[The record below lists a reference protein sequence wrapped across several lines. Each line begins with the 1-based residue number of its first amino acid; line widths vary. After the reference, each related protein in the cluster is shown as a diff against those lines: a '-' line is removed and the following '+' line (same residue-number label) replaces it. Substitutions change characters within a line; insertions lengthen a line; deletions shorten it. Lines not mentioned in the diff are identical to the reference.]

1 MLKLPMRKQGV
12 CKSMAGA
19 LALAVVLVSASGCVP
34 LAIGA
39 AAGGALVATD
49 RRSVGTQLEDEAIE
63 RRLHRA
69 IYAKY
74 PEGTISVYVTSYNR
88 KVLLLG
94 QVTKPEFLPEIEQIA
109 KNSENVR
116 EVVNELQVRDLSPA
130 PVRNNDIA
138 ITAKVSGAFIESKDV
153 SARAVKVTTE
163 RGIVY
168 LLGRV
173 TQEEGDAAAKI
184 ASRVSGVNKV
194 VKVFDYL
201 TPEELAEIKAS
212 EKTPPTP
219 PARP

>member
-1 MLKLPMRKQGV
+1 MMRIKDIGKGTASAV
-12 CKSMAGA
+12 
-19 LALAVVLVSASGCVP
+19 ALAVVLVSASGCVP

-69 IYAKY
+69 IYGKY
-74 PEGTISVYVTSYNR
+74 PEGAISVYVTSYNR

-94 QVTKPEFLPEIEQIA
+94 QVTKAEFLPEIEQMA
-109 KNSENVR
+109 RNSENVR
-116 EVVNELQVRDLSPA
+116 EVVNELQVRELSPA

-138 ITAKVSGAFIESKDV
+138 ITAKVSGALIESKDV

-173 TQEEGDAAAKI
+173 TQEEGDAAAKV

-212 EKTPPTP
+212 EKTPPAA